1 MENIFKEDKKYIL
14 NVYNRINL
22 EIVKSKGSYLYD
34 KDGNKYLDMFSGLSV
49 NNIGNSNEKIIQAIL
64 KQSSDYIHLSNYFV
78 SKSVVNLA
86 KLLVENTYASKVFF
100 TNSGTESNEAAIK
113 IARKFGSSINKGK
126 THILSAYNSFHG
138 RTLGSL
144 SLTGQEKYQKN
155 FQPLLSNIDY
165 FIYNNIK
172 DLKQKVNEKTCAV
185 FIELMQGEGGIIEI
199 DNSFVKCLNELSK
212 QYNFLIIVDEI
223 QTGLGRTGELL
234 TSHYYNIKPHITTLA
249 KSLGGG
255 LPLGAVLVS
264 KDIENLLKQG
274 EHGSTFGGNPVS
286 CASGEIVVNKVLE
299 KDFKKS
305 LSRKSNY
312 LLDKLYILKDKY
324 PHIIKDIRGKGLM
337 IGIDVGKYAFIIK
350 EKALEQKLII
360 NITNETVIRLLPPLN
375 IDTKEIDEFLDIF
388 EVIISERI

>member
-1 MENIFKEDKKYIL
+1 VGNIFREDKQYIL
-14 NVYNRINL
+14 NTYNRINL

-49 NNIGNSNEKIIQAIL
+49 NNIGNSNEEIIQAIS

-78 SKSVVNLA
+78 SKSVVKLA
-86 KLLVENTYASKVFF
+86 KLLVENTHASKVFF

-113 IARKFGSSINKGK
+113 IARKFGRSINKEK
-126 THILSAYNSFHG
+126 IHILSAYNSFHG

-144 SLTGQEKYQKN
+144 SLTGQEKYQEN
-155 FQPLLSNIDY
+155 FKPLLSNIDY
-165 FIYNNIK
+165 FIYNNIE
-172 DLKQKVNEKTCAV
+172 DLKQKVTEKTCAV
-185 FIELMQGEGGIIEI
+185 FIELIQGEGGVIEI
-199 DNSFVKCLNELSK
+199 DNSFVNCLNELSK

-234 TSHYYNIKPHITTLA
+234 TCHYYNINPHIITLA

-255 LPLGAVLVS
+255 LPWGAVLVT
-264 KDIENLLKQG
+264 KNIENILKQG
-274 EHGSTFGGNPVS
+274 EHGTTFGGNPVS
-286 CASGEIVVNKVLE
+286 CACGEVIVNKILE
-299 KDFKKS
+299 KNFKKD
-305 LSRKSNY
+305 LNRKSNY

-360 NITNETVIRLLPPLN
+360 NVTNEKVIRLLPPLN
-375 IDTKEIDEFLDIF
+375 INIKEIDEFLKKF
-388 EVIISERI
+388 EVIITEK

>member
-1 MENIFKEDKKYIL
+1 MENIFREDKKYIL

-34 KDGNKYLDMFSGLSV
+34 EDGNKYLDMFSGLSV
-49 NNIGNSNEKIIQAIL
+49 NNIGNSNEEIIQAIL
-64 KQSSDYIHLSNYFV
+64 KQSSDYIHISNYFV
-78 SKSVVNLA
+78 SKSIVKLA
-86 KLLVENTYASKVFF
+86 KLLVENTHASKVFF

-113 IARKFGSSINKGK
+113 IARKFGLSINKGK
-126 THILSAYNSFHG
+126 THILAAYNSFHG

-144 SLTGQEKYQKN
+144 SLTGQKKYQEN
-155 FQPLLSNIDY
+155 FKPLLPDIDY
-165 FIYNNIK
+165 FIYNNIE
-172 DLKQKVNEKTCAV
+172 DLKQKVNHKTCAV
-185 FIELMQGEGGIIEI
+185 FIELIQGEGGIIQI

-212 QYNFLIIVDEI
+212 KYNFLIIVDEI

-264 KDIENLLKQG
+264 KDIENLLKKG

-286 CASGEIVVNKVLE
+286 CACGEVVINKILE
-299 KDFKKS
+299 KDFKKD
-305 LSRKSNY
+305 LRRKSNY

-337 IGIDVGKYAFIIK
+337 IGIDVGEYAFIIK
-350 EKALEQKLII
+350 EKALEKKLII
-360 NITNETVIRLLPPLN
+360 NITNKTVIRLLPPLN